1 MLKLNQSELRI
12 EEAKIENG
20 EEEVIVANQSDLFLN
35 NLQIQNTTSN
45 YSLLEISGSVLNF
58 ANSTVQQNYVG
69 SAVMTLSN
77 VNATIFQSVFKDNTN
92 LIGSGTNT
100 MKVNG
105 SSQIDVT
112 YSNFDTLNFL
122 KSERI
127 NGTYIKVE
135 EAGEV

>member
-12 EEAKIENG
+12 EGAKIENG

-45 YSLLEISGSVLNF
+45 YSLLEISGSDLNF

-69 SAVMTLSN
+69 SAVMTLGN

-105 SSQIDVT
+105 LSQIEVT
-112 YSNFDTLNFL
+112 
-122 KSERI
+122 
-127 NGTYIKVE
+127 
-135 EAGEV
+135 

>member
-12 EEAKIENG
+12 EGAKIEDG
-20 EEEVIVANQSDLFLN
+20 EGEVIVANQSDLFLN

>member
-1 MLKLNQSELRI
+1 
-12 EEAKIENG
+12 
-20 EEEVIVANQSDLFLN
+20 
-35 NLQIQNTTSN
+35 
-45 YSLLEISGSVLNF
+45 LNF
-58 ANSTVQQNYVG
+58 ANSSVQQNYVG